1 MASVHT
7 QQGLGAENVHLAFGG
22 VKVLNDVSVRFAAG
36 QVTGL
41 IGPNGAGKTSFFN
54 CLTGH
59 YRNDKGAISL
69 DGVALN
75 GITPPRRARL
85 GIARTFQHVALSPE
99 LSVVENVMFGLHAT
113 RTSGLLDAFVPM
125 PSHLSDRGSTRD
137 SAMTALE
144 AVGLADIA
152 DRPAH
157 LVAPGT
163 LRLVELARAMVGK
176 PRALLL
182 DEPAAGLNS
191 SETRELIETLRKIAA
206 PDLVMVVVEHDMDLI
221 MQICDVIH
229 VLNFGSLIASGTPS
243 EIRADKTVAEVYLGA
258 GDE

>member
-1 MASVHT
+1 MDVL
-7 QQGLGAENVHLAFGG
+7 QQNHGLAADGVHLAFGG
-22 VKVLNDVSVRFAAG
+22 VKVLNEVSVRFAPG

-69 DGVALN
+69 DGAALN
-75 GITPPRRARL
+75 GIAPAQRARR

-99 LSVVENVMFGLHAT
+99 LSVVENVMFGLHAS
-113 RTSGLLDAFVPM
+113 RRSGLLDAFIPLP
-125 PSHLSDRGSTRD
+125 PSLSDREATRHR
-137 SAMTALE
+137 ALGALE
-144 AVGLADIA
+144 AVGLAVIA

-163 LRLVELARAMVGK
+163 LRLVELARAMVGR

-229 VLNFGSLIASGTPS
+229 VLNFGTLIASGTPA
-243 EIRADKTVAEVYLGA
+243 EIRADKVVAEVYLGG